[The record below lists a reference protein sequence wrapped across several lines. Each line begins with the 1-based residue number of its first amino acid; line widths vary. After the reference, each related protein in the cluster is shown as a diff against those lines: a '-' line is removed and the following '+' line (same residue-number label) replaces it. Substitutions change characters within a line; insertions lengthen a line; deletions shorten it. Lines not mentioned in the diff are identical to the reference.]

1 MGIKPL
7 HYTYVNETLFFSS
20 ELLTLTKIP
29 GFIKK
34 INLNAIS
41 SYLSFRYP
49 VDNDNLFFKNIF
61 RIKNGSYLKFNLNKS
76 EKLFKTYWKIPEINN
91 QENFEYSERV
101 LSDFNLASHINN
113 CSTSSRESI
122 LRIKSDT
129 KKYKPKYFL
138 EISSSVGFLSLRA
151 NKNLYPD
158 AIVIGVEPE
167 RRC

>member
-1 MGIKPL
+1 MNNFQNFVVTKENISNIPIKSWE
-7 HYTYVNETLFFSS
+7 N
-20 ELLTLTKIP
+20 
-29 GFIKK
+29 
-34 INLNAIS
+34 
-41 SYLSFRYP
+41 YLS
-49 VDNDNLFFKNIF
+49 
-61 RIKNGSYLKFNLNKS
+61 
-76 EKLFKTYWKIPEINN
+76 N